1 MSKVRRAWAAIPW
14 LWQLSAAAMLTVTAV
29 YLIRTVASYKL
40 ISLGE
45 GESAVGLSAAA
56 FAILPLFA
64 TMPLGRL
71 SDRLASFRRAIAVGA
86 VAIGIGGACTA
97 WASTAGMVIIASAV
111 LGLGQA
117 IFAICTQSAITRLAP
132 DRQLDAAFGWYTAAL
147 SLGQMAGPLL
157 SGSILGNAPLSA
169 MAGRTGAADIIA
181 QALWAG
187 VAISCL
193 TVPVVWFSALDR
205 RKHGGPGA
213 QTAAR
218 GRRVRA
224 ARADTKRNPGAKG
237 PGILMI
243 LKVRGVPSQL
253 AAAMALLA
261 ILDILT
267 AFLPLL
273 GEEHGVSPFWI
284 GILLAVRGGASFV
297 SRIFLPALV
306 RKWSREALLAAS
318 LLGSAAAVA
327 LLPLVLDWFWLALV
341 LMSLGGFLLGLGQPM
356 TMTMV
361 SHTVPEAWRG
371 TALALRLM
379 GNRVAQVV
387 FPAVAGAVA
396 APAGPSGALWFACV
410 VMAGAGTQRLLR
422 NRRGGADR

>member
-1 MSKVRRAWAAIPW
+1 MSKVRRTWGATPW

-40 ISLGE
+40 IYLGE
-45 GESAVGLSAAA
+45 GESAIGLSAAA

-71 SDRLASFRRAIAVGA
+71 SDRLDSFRCAIAVGA
-86 VAIGIGGACTA
+86 LAIGIGGACIT
-97 WASTAGMVIIASAV
+97 WASTAGAVIIASAV
-111 LGLGQA
+111 LGIGQA
-117 IFAICTQSAITRLAP
+117 IFAICAQSAITRLAP
-132 DRQLDAAFGWYTAAL
+132 SRRLDASFGWFTAAL

-157 SGSILGNAPLSA
+157 SGFILGNAPLSV
-169 MAGRTGAADIIA
+169 MTGRTGAADIIA
-181 QALWAG
+181 VALWAG

-193 TVPVVWFSALDR
+193 TVPVVWFSTLDG
-205 RKHGGPGA
+205 RKHVGPGA

-218 GRRVRA
+218 GRRARA
-224 ARADTKRNPGAKG
+224 ARPEAKRDPGAKG
-237 PGILMI
+237 PSILMI
-243 LKVRGVPSQL
+243 LKVPGVPSQV

-273 GEEHGVSPFWI
+273 GEERAVSPFWI

-327 LLPLVLDWFWLALV
+327 LLPLVLDWFWLAVV

-356 TMTMV
+356 TMTMI
-361 SHTVPEAWRG
+361 SQTVPAAWRG
-371 TALALRLM
+371 AALALRLM

-396 APAGPSGALWFACV
+396 APAGPSGALWFACA
-410 VMAGAGTQRLLR
+410 VMAGAGAQRLLQD
-422 NRRGGADR
+422 RRGGMDL